1 MLLADVLLVYVFG
14 FNHEVRVRAAAAA
27 AAALIFDGGGHV
39 DVVVFYRI
47 LSSFSLVFR
56 CLKLKSS

>member
-56 CLKLKSS
+56 